1 MESTIGLIVMKRI
14 LITGITGYIGGTIAK
29 KLLDKNYQVIG
40 LIRNDAQAKELEA
53 AGIETIVGK
62 IHDET
67 VLRSA
72 IQDADAIIHNADS
85 ADDAYVADTIVN
97 ALEGSG
103 KTFIFTSGSAIL
115 GGKENGEKND
125 FVFTEDI
132 PLQPRLEMASRV
144 LINQYIL
151 QAAQKKIRSI
161 VIVPTM
167 VYGEGLGIKKDSIQ
181 LPALINFSKEKGF
194 GAYFGK
200 GENIWSNIHIEDLA
214 DLYILALEKAK
225 PGSIYY
231 AENGSSTIKKL
242 AEKISERYELQPAQS
257 VTVQE
262 AVHTFGPAGGY
273 FGFASNSLCNA
284 DKARTELS
292 WKPQHH
298 SIENFI

>member
-1 MESTIGLIVMKRI
+1 MKKI
-14 LITGITGYIGGTIAK
+14 LITGITGYIGGTVTQ

-40 LIRNDAQAKELEA
+40 LIRNDSQAKELEA
-53 AGIETIVGK
+53 AGIETIVGN
-62 IHDET
+62 IHDEA
-67 VLRSA
+67 VLRNA
-72 IQDADAIIHNADS
+72 ISNADAVIHNADS
-85 ADDAYVADTIVN
+85 ADDAYVADSIVN

-103 KTFIFTSGSAIL
+103 KTFIFTSGSAIF
-115 GGKENGEKND
+115 GGKENGEKSD

-151 QAAQKKIRSI
+151 LAAKKNIRSI

-167 VYGEGLGIKKDSIQ
+167 VYGEGLGIKKNSIQ

-194 GAYFGK
+194 GVYFGK
-200 GENIWSNIHIEDLA
+200 GENSWSNIHIEDLA
-214 DLYILALEKAK
+214 DLYVLALEKAK
-225 PGSIYY
+225 AGSLYY
-231 AENGSSTIKKL
+231 AENGSSTIKNL
-242 AEKISERYELQPAQS
+242 AEKISERFNLQPAQS

-262 AVHTFGPAGGY
+262 AVNTFGPAGGY
-273 FGFASNSLCNA
+273 FGFASNSLCSA
-284 DKARTELS
+284 YKARVELS

>member
-1 MESTIGLIVMKRI
+1 MKRI
-14 LITGITGYIGGTIAK
+14 FITGITGYIGGTIAK

-40 LIRNDAQAKELEA
+40 LLRNDAQAKELEA
-53 AGIETIVGK
+53 AGIQTIVGN

-67 VLRSA
+67 VLRDA
-72 IQDADAIIHNADS
+72 ISNADAIIHNADS
-85 ADDAYVADTIVN
+85 ADDAYVADSIVN

-103 KTFIFTSGSAIL
+103 KTFIFTSGSAIF
-115 GGKENGEKND
+115 GGKENGEKSD

-144 LINQYIL
+144 LINQHIL
-151 QAAQKKIRSI
+151 LAAKKNIRSI

-167 VYGEGLGIKKDSIQ
+167 VYGEGLGIKKTSIQ

-214 DLYILALEKAK
+214 DLYVLALEKAK
-225 PGSIYY
+225 AGSLYY
-231 AENGSSTIKKL
+231 AENGFSTIKNL
-242 AEKISERYELQPAQS
+242 AKKISERYGLQAAQS

-262 AVHTFGPAGGY
+262 AVNTFGPAGGY

-284 DKARTELS
+284 DKARVELN

>member
-1 MESTIGLIVMKRI
+1 MKRI

-29 KLLDKNYQVIG
+29 KLLDKNYTVIG
-40 LIRNDAQAKELEA
+40 LIRNEVHAQELEA
-53 AGIETIVGK
+53 AGIETVVGN

-72 IQDADAIIHNADS
+72 ISNADAIIHNADS
-85 ADDAYVADTIVN
+85 ADDAYVADSIVN

-103 KTFIFTSGSAIL
+103 KTFIFTSGSAIF

-144 LINQYIL
+144 LINQHIL
-151 QAAQKKIRSI
+151 QSARKNVRSI

-167 VYGEGLGIKKDSIQ
+167 VYGEGLGLKKDSIQ
-181 LPALINFSKEKGF
+181 LPALTHFSKEKGF
-194 GAYFGK
+194 GVYFGK
-200 GENIWSNIHIEDLA
+200 GENIWSNVHIEDLA
-214 DLYILALEKAK
+214 DLYVLALEKAK
-225 PGSIYY
+225 AGSLYY
-231 AENGSSTIKKL
+231 AENGSSTIKNL

-262 AVHTFGPAGGY
+262 AVNQFGPAGGY

-284 DKARTELS
+284 DKAKTELN
-292 WKPQHH
+292 WKPQHQ
-298 SIENFI
+298 SIENYV

>member
-1 MESTIGLIVMKRI
+1 MKRI
-14 LITGITGYIGGTIAK
+14 LITGITGYIGGTVAK

-40 LIRNDAQAKELEA
+40 LIRNDAQAKELQA
-53 AGIETIVGK
+53 AGIETIVGN

-67 VLRSA
+67 VLRNA
-72 IQDADAIIHNADS
+72 ISNADAIIHNADS
-85 ADDAYVADTIVN
+85 ADDAYTADSIIN

-103 KTFIFTSGSAIL
+103 KTFIFTSGSAIF
-115 GGKENGEKND
+115 GGKENGEKSD

-144 LINQYIL
+144 LINQHIL
-151 QAAQKKIRSI
+151 LAAKKDIRSI

-167 VYGEGLGIKKDSIQ
+167 VYGEGLGIKKNSIQ
-181 LPALINFSKEKGF
+181 LPALINLSKEKGF
-194 GAYFGK
+194 GVYFGK

-214 DLYILALEKAK
+214 DLYVLALEKAK
-225 PGSIYY
+225 AGSLYY
-231 AENGSSTIKKL
+231 AENGSSTIKNL
-242 AEKISERYELQPAQS
+242 AEKISERYKLQAAQS

-262 AVHTFGPAGGY
+262 AVNTFGPAGGY

-284 DKARTELS
+284 DKARTELN
-292 WKPQHH
+292 WKPQHY

>member
-1 MESTIGLIVMKRI
+1 MKRI
-14 LITGITGYIGGTIAK
+14 LITGITGYIGGTVAK

-40 LIRNDAQAKELEA
+40 LIRNDIHAKELET
-53 AGIETIVGK
+53 AGIETIVGN

-67 VLRSA
+67 VLQNA
-72 IQDADAIIHNADS
+72 ISNADAIIHNADS
-85 ADDAYVADTIVN
+85 ADDAYVVGSIVN

-103 KTFIFTSGSAIL
+103 KTFIFTSGSAIF

-151 QAAQKKIRSI
+151 QSAKKNIRSI
-161 VIVPTM
+161 VIVPSM
-167 VYGEGLGIKKDSIQ
+167 VYGSGLGIKKDSIQ
-181 LPALINFSKEKGF
+181 LPALISFSKEKGF
-194 GAYFGK
+194 GVYFGK

-214 DLYILALEKAK
+214 DLYVLALEKAK
-225 PGSIYY
+225 AGSIYY
-231 AENGSSTIKKL
+231 AENGSSTIKNL
-242 AEKISERYELQPAQS
+242 AEKISEHYALQPAQS

-262 AVHTFGPAGGY
+262 AVNTFGPAGGY

-284 DKARTELS
+284 DKARTELN
-292 WKPQHH
+292 WKPEYH